1 MIEKDFAK
9 VAELYST
16 AVPTFTS
23 FSVLSFNDLVKYA
36 VITGIMYL
44 PRPVLKSRLVS
55 QSDVEIALMEMPTLQ
70 SLLLSFDECR
80 YHDFFVSLL
89 QLEGI
94 LKSDP
99 YLRGSVSLIIDVL
112 RLKAYQQFL
121 DSFKS

>member
-23 FSVLSFNDLVKYA
+23 FSVFSFNDLVKYA

-55 QSDVEIALMEMPTLQ
+55 QS
-70 SLLLSFDECR
+70 CR
-80 YHDFFVSLL
+80 NCSYGDADSS
-89 QLEGI
+89 I
-94 LKSDP
+94 IT
-99 YLRGSVSLIIDVL
+99 SVL
-112 RLKAYQQFL
+112 
-121 DSFKS
+121 

>member
-23 FSVLSFNDLVKYA
+23 FSVFSFNDLVKYA

-55 QSDVEIALMEMPTLQ
+55 QSDVEIALMEMRLFNHYFCPLMNVDIMI
-70 SLLLSFDECR
+70 SLLACSSWKEF
-80 YHDFFVSLL
+80 
-89 QLEGI
+89 
-94 LKSDP
+94 
-99 YLRGSVSLIIDVL
+99 
-112 RLKAYQQFL
+112 
-121 DSFKS
+121 